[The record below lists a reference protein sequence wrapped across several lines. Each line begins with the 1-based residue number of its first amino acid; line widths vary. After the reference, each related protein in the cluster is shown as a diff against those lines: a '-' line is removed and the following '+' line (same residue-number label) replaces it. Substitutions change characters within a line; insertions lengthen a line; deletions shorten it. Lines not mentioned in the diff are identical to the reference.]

1 MQKKLIVFLLLIT
14 LVFGLCTGVCASQNV
29 DADKPCSITFL
40 MDFETKPLDGGSL
53 TLYRVGQIN
62 ETGNKFVLV
71 DSLSH
76 SDVSLDNLESPELAQ
91 TLTALAVESKLT
103 PYTASVVSGKA
114 VFSDLK
120 TGVYVVSQPV
130 GDEIPGYAV
139 INPFL
144 ISLPQWQNDTY
155 VYDITASPKVPL
167 VPSGTEPTQ
176 PTQPQ
181 KPTEPNTPP
190 DLPQTGQLN
199 WPVPLMAVIGLA
211 LFLIGFGLFSS
222 SKRREV

>member
-1 MQKKLIVFLLLIT
+1 MQKKLIAFLLLIT
-14 LVFGLCTGVCASQNV
+14 LVFVLCTGVCASQNV
-29 DADKPCSITFL
+29 DADKSCSITFL

-91 TLTALAVESKLT
+91 TLNALAVENKLT
-103 PYTASVVSGKA
+103 PYTTSVVSGKA

-120 TGVYVVSQPV
+120 TGVYVVSQPD
-130 GDEIPGYAV
+130 GDEIPGYAA

-181 KPTEPNTPP
+181 KPTEPNSPP

-199 WPVPLMAVIGLA
+199 WPVPLMAVVGLA
-211 LFLIGFGLFSS
+211 LFLIGFALFSS